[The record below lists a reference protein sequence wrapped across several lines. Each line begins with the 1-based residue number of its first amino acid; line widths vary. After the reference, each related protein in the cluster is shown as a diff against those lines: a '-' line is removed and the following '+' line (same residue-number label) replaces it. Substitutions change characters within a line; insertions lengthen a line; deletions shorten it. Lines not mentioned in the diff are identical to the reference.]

1 MKSDPIKRF
10 SWLCVVKNMAVVYIV
25 LFFAAP
31 TLLTTLLASSDVEC
45 DLIEWQGEGDTSE
58 EDCFDDYTHLYNY
71 DLLAENTRRT
81 EKLFLNDI
89 FNIYSDYDPDILIPP
104 PRSI

>member
-1 MKSDPIKRF
+1 MKSDSVNRF
-10 SWLCVVKNMAVVYIV
+10 SWFFVLKNMAIVYIV

-31 TLLTTLLASSDVEC
+31 TLLTTLLSSSDVDC
-45 DLIEWQGEGDTSE
+45 DLIEWQSEDDSAE
-58 EDCFDDYTHLYNY
+58 EDCLDDFMHLYNY
-71 DLLAENTRRT
+71 DLFSGNMTGT